1 MDSVSIVVGFSLA
14 MGIGLIANCIIS
26 ILYEIGRRF
35 TRTVRRGQLQKLG
48 LGSLENKEQSLTEDA
63 ILGIEHIPWGNL
75 YAAALL
81 TSLALLVSIGPYLP
95 GTRLFLLALPIL
107 VWLAKR
113 YLAGQCKRFLVGEVR
128 QLLIDLRLHL
138 SLRGSLLLALESI
151 ARIPPG
157 SSIVRRALAQRMSG
171 GAAGNGLEALERIA
185 RDLRS
190 PHLAK
195 VTQRIRAAQ
204 QAGGILDVDQ
214 ALASAI
220 TELSE
225 EISYQADEQ
234 MQRLPLRITLLA
246 MPFLL
251 GPIII
256 LLFYPLVDRILTTL
270 SGVGVG
276 GGF

>member
-1 MDSVSIVVGFSLA
+1 MDSFSLVVGISLA
-14 MGIGLIANCIIS
+14 IGVSLVVNSVLSMI
-26 ILYEIGRRF
+26 YETGRRF
-35 TRTVRRGQLQKLG
+35 SRAVRFGRLQNLGPSSLRQKEERPSVDSILG
-48 LGSLENKEQSLTEDA
+48 L
-63 ILGIEHIPWGNL
+63 EHIPWGNL
-75 YAAALL
+75 YAATILAG
-81 TSLALLVSIGPYLP
+81 LALFISIGPFIP
-95 GTRLFLLALPIL
+95 GSRLALLALPIL

-113 YLAGQCKRFLVGEVR
+113 YLAGLRKRFLVGEVR

-138 SLRGSLLLALESI
+138 SLQGSLLLALESI
-151 ARIPPG
+151 ARG
-157 SSIVRRALAQRMSG
+157 NQETSIVNRTLARRMAG
-171 GAAGNGLEALERIA
+171 GTAGNGLEVLEQIA

-195 VTQRIRAAQ
+195 VIQRIRAAQ

-214 ALASAI
+214 ALANAI

-225 EISYQADEQ
+225 AIGYQADEQ

-270 SGVGVG
+270 SGVG

>member
-1 MDSVSIVVGFSLA
+1 MDSISLAVGFSLA
-14 MGIGLIANCIIS
+14 IGVGLVANNILFF
-26 ILYEIGRRF
+26 LYETGRRF
-35 TRTVRRGQLQKLG
+35 TRAARFGRLQKLG
-48 LGSLENKEQSLTEDA
+48 LVSLIGKEETFTEEA
-63 ILGIEHIPWGNL
+63 ILGIEQIPWGNL
-75 YAAALL
+75 YAAAMLAG
-81 TSLALLVSIGPYLP
+81 LALFVGIGPYIP
-95 GTRLFLLALPIL
+95 GSRPALLTLPIL

-113 YLAGQCKRFLVGEVR
+113 YLAGQRKRLLVGEVR
-128 QLLIDLRLHL
+128 QLLIDVRLHL
-138 SLRGSLLLALESI
+138 SLQGSLLLALESI
-151 ARIPPG
+151 AKIPPG
-157 SSIVRRALAQRMSG
+157 TSIVRRALARRMSG
-171 GAAGNGLEALERIA
+171 GAAGNGLEVLERIA

-195 VTQRIRAAQ
+195 VAQRIRAAQ

-220 TELSE
+220 SELSE
-225 EISYQADEQ
+225 EIGYQADEQ